1 MTKEEAPIES
11 GEVENL
17 YDKLLDSSYPLLQQ
31 FREVCPG
38 TYKHAQAVMAMVETI
53 SLALELDV
61 LKMKVAALYHDIGKM
76 FNPKLFTENQRENE
90 NPHDDLDPEIS
101 YQYITRHVSDTAL
114 ILLADANFPRELIE
128 IATQHHGTNVVKYFF
143 VKSGSDDR
151 DAYRYKSQQPSC
163 VESAVLMIADH
174 VEATSRSISQQDGVK
189 LNPLEIIENTINGL
203 VDDGQLD
210 SVYMRLGDLKKIK
223 EALAKELEGI
233 YQKRVDYG
241 EAEKEGSDTSNQK

>member
-1 MTKEEAPIES
+1 MTKEEASAIE
-11 GEVENL
+11 EVEKIH
-17 YDKLLDSSYPLLQQ
+17 DTLLDSSYPLLQH

-61 LKMKVAALYHDIGKM
+61 DKMKVAALYHDIGKT
-76 FNPKLFTENQRENE
+76 FNPKFFTENQLEDE
-90 NPHDDLDPEIS
+90 NPHDVLHPEIS

-114 ILLADANFPRELIE
+114 ILLNDPNFPREIIE

-143 VKSGSDDR
+143 AKSGSDDQ
-151 DAYRYKSQQPSC
+151 DAYRYKSQAPSC

-174 VEATSRSISQQDGVK
+174 VEATSRSISQQSDTK

-210 SVYMRLGDLKKIK
+210 AVYMRLGDLKKIK
-223 EALAKELEGI
+223 VALSKELEGI

-241 EAEKEGSDTSNQK
+241 EAKKEAGKEEKE